1 MIAQASGQ
9 PRRVPMRATAPTT
22 AWLKRGAR
30 SSITSV
36 SRHGSAVRNGAL
48 APAPVIPACH
58 ADAAFLPRRLTRRCG
73 RGLAPGLA
81 DHSVVHE
88 LQLPVL
94 PLALLYHLLRLLDD
108 GLVRRRLDVVG
119 GGGSAGVVVDR
130 DAGDLAPGGLV
141 VALLACRLK
150 GPPGPMIGSGET
162 SDG

>member
-9 PRRVPMRATAPTT
+9 PRRVPMRATAQTT

-48 APAPVIPACH
+48 ALAPVIPASL
-58 ADAAFLPRRLTRRCG
+58 ANPVFLPRRLTRRCG

-130 DAGDLAPGGLV
+130 DAGDLAPSGPGGS
-141 VALLACRLK
+141 ALRVPAE
-150 GPPGPMIGSGET
+150 GPCTHSGSAG
-162 SDG
+162 